1 MKNSK
6 DKHIEELEKK
16 VMLLESKT
24 KHLANDLRITREES
38 ETSTKNFLDIY
49 SDMEKKVEERTTELT
64 KANIKLNAEI
74 EERKRV
80 EKTLQEVNEGLERRV
95 ENRTAYITKANEELR
110 SEIAERKR
118 AEAELQESKK
128 LAEAANQAK
137 SEFLANMSHE
147 LRTPLNH
154 IIGFTEL
161 LVDKN
166 FGDLNEVQEEYLN
179 DVLESSRRLLS
190 LINDIL
196 DLSRIEAGKSGLKP
210 SNVDIRELL
219 ENSLTMVKEKAIKH
233 GIQIQLSSD
242 FNGTSRAIW
251 ADERKL
257 KQVLYNLLSN
267 AVKFTPEGGKIRLGA
282 REIKEF
288 RNSGIRELKYSVNNT
303 SQSESDNS
311 SIPQSS
317 NSLIEISV
325 ADTGIGIKSEDQA
338 RIFNTFEQAD
348 GSVKKKYQGTGL
360 GLSLVK
366 RLVEL
371 HGGQIW
377 VESQGDGKGATF
389 SFIIPVD

>member
-24 KHLANDLRITREES
+24 KHLTNDLRITREES

-110 SEIAERKR
+110 SEIGERKR

-128 LAEAANQAK
+128 SAEAANQAK

-210 SNVDIRELL
+210 SHVDIRELL

-233 GIQIQLSSD
+233 GIQIQLSSN

-267 AVKFTPEGGKIRLGA
+267 AVKFTPDGGSITLAAKLI
-282 REIKEF
+282 
-288 RNSGIRELKYSVNNT
+288 SELKGEEK
-303 SQSESDNS
+303 QSA
-311 SIPQSS
+311 
-317 NSLIEISV
+317 IEISV

-366 RLVEL
+366 KLVEL